1 MHKLIAVAK
10 NSLRKCI
17 TVGKM
22 EVNNRK
28 GEKDGTC

>member
-1 MHKLIAVAK
+1 MAVAK
-10 NSLRKCI
+10 NNSLRKCI
-17 TVGKM
+17 TVRKM